1 MLKSDIAG
9 DDDRAALVAKP
20 VINLGRRLRSLILKM
35 AQSVNQL
42 DQGGQRQIQ
51 NFE

>member
-20 VINLGRRLRSLILKM
+20 IDLGRRLRSLILTV

-42 DQGGQRQIQ
+42 DHGGQRQIQ